1 MLVGDREAK
10 MAFDPKN
17 ASLKDLAGW
26 IGDAQIGSINYNIG
40 MAEIVRRQTDA
51 QIKSSENQVLA
62 AKAEIKAADAAVRA
76 ADAAVKGTAAAE
88 RNANYLWWSVII
100 AAIAAIASAV
110 SAIVSA
116 YSTFHH

>member
-1 MLVGDREAK
+1 
-10 MAFDPKN
+10 MAFDPKS
-17 ASLKDLAGW
+17 ASVKDLTGW
-26 IGDAQIGSINYNIG
+26 IGNAEINSVNYNIG

-100 AAIAAIASAV
+100 AAIAAVASAV